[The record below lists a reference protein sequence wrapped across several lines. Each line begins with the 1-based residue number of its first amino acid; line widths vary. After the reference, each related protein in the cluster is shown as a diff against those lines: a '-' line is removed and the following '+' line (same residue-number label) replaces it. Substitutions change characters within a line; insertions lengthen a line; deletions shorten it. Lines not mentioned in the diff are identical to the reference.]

1 MKNEI
6 EYRNCKIKS
15 IYLYLNSN
23 YFKKVKNIL
32 DLYEW
37 NFINSKIMTFPNKSQ
52 FIVTYLQKKNSITK
66 EKQRLS

>member
-52 FIVTYLQKKNSITK
+52 FIVTYLQKKSKIK
-66 EKQRLS
+66 

>member
-6 EYRNCKIKS
+6 EYRNGKIKS

-37 NFINSKIMTFPNKSQ
+37 NFTNSKIMTFPNKSQ

>member
-37 NFINSKIMTFPNKSQ
+37 NFTNSKIMTFPNKSQ
-52 FIVTYLQKKNSITK
+52 FIVTYLQKKSKIK
-66 EKQRLS
+66 

>member
-52 FIVTYLQKKNSITK
+52 FIVTYLQKKSNV
-66 EKQRLS
+66 

>member
-6 EYRNCKIKS
+6 EYRNGKIKS

-37 NFINSKIMTFPNKSQ
+37 NFTNSKIMTFPNKSQ
-52 FIVTYLQKKNSITK
+52 FIVTYLQKKSKIK
-66 EKQRLS
+66 